1 MATES
6 STLDDS
12 TDDEASPIEKKHL
25 VLSKPMDTN
34 VTICDNSK
42 CGEVDSPSE
51 DVTTCLV
58 NLTNSDYASDFIKKT
73 KKQKDLILKAVSEG
87 DPSSLVRLL
96 GEIEQLSSLFT
107 EKCAEDFLMDRL
119 TSKDTGKTCLMK
131 ALLNINRKTEEIVHI
146 LLSFTEKH
154 RFLDRFINAAYTE
167 ENYKG
172 QTALHIAIER
182 RQNKIVKYI
191 LDKGAKVNVRAQG
204 LFFSPKGRNYGFYFG
219 ETPLALA
226 ACTNQPDIVTLLMD
240 KSETNIDIQD
250 SFGNTVLH
258 ALVTVTENE
267 KPHNAFI
274 IEMYDKIIRN
284 CRNKFLESITNMEG
298 LTPMQLAAK
307 KGKLE
312 VLKYI

>member
-1 MATES
+1 
-6 STLDDS
+6 
-12 TDDEASPIEKKHL
+12 
-25 VLSKPMDTN
+25 
-34 VTICDNSK
+34 
-42 CGEVDSPSE
+42 
-51 DVTTCLV
+51 
-58 NLTNSDYASDFIKKT
+58 
-73 KKQKDLILKAVSEG
+73 
-87 DPSSLVRLL
+87 
-96 GEIEQLSSLFT
+96 
-107 EKCAEDFLMDRL
+107 
-119 TSKDTGKTCLMK
+119 
-131 ALLNINRKTEEIVHI
+131 
-146 LLSFTEKH
+146 
-154 RFLDRFINAAYTE
+154 
-167 ENYKG
+167 

-182 RQNKIVKYI
+182 RQNKIVKYL

-312 VLKYI
+312 